1 MTTSI
6 HIIVKEMSREKSFEN
21 PEDIAELL
29 DVISDRIP
37 ALIKGLMNSF
47 FSPEA
52 AANMGKAV
60 AEFRKTLIEGGIPEG
75 EAMEMTREYL
85 RTLTNMKGF
94 MNGAKIGSH
103 VHSDKE

>member
-1 MTTSI
+1 MTTPI

-94 MNGAKIGSH
+94 MSGAKIGSH
-103 VHSDKE
+103 VHNDKE

>member
-1 MTTSI
+1 
-6 HIIVKEMSREKSFEN
+6 MSRDKSFEN
-21 PEDIAELL
+21 PEEIAKLL

-52 AANMGKAV
+52 ASNMGKAV
-60 AEFRKTLIEGGIPEG
+60 AEFRRTLIEGGIPED

-85 RTLTNMKGF
+85 RTLTNMRGI
-94 MNGAKIGSH
+94 MNGAKIGSFEH
-103 VHSDKE
+103 RDEE